1 MNEITKQANILSKIT
16 EIQEQKSALIEEVIE
31 LKNSMNIA
39 VVEIQAKAE
48 RLVRKVDEYMKELKG
63 EMKEFQKEM
72 KDLKDDPK
80 KMMEVQ
86 KRAMEK
92 NMKYMLQSLKPTL
105 FTFIPLILIFGW
117 LRSYYAA
124 IGNPA
129 VLFGLGWIW
138 IYIICSIAFSIG
150 LRKLLKIY

>member
-1 MNEITKQANILSKIT
+1 MAY
-16 EIQEQKSALIEEVIE
+16 
-31 LKNSMNIA
+31 NSFLDPVLGPVMNIPSPWNIIVISLILTA
-39 VVEIQAKAE
+39 IITIMYKFLTDQK
-48 RLVRKVDEYMKELKG
+48 LMKQLKG
-63 EMKEFQKEM
+63 EMKDFQKEM

-117 LRSYYAA
+117 LRSYYTA
-124 IGNPA
+124 IGNPD